1 MKQTTYLFITCLLL
15 QVNIFAQAPNISYGT
30 QQTFTVG
37 KTITPLQPINTG
49 GPITYGTV
57 TTFAGSGVQGS
68 TDGNATSASFNY
80 PFDIAIDSQGNMY
93 VADYFYAKIRKV
105 KTGTVTTFAG
115 HSYGSVDGIGTAAS
129 FIEPYGLA
137 VDSQNNVYVTDHY
150 NIRKIT
156 PSGTVTTFAGNGTKG
171 YLDGIGTA
179 ASFSLPYGIVI
190 DTQNNIYVGDS
201 GNGNIR
207 KITPSGTVTTFAGSG
222 IKGSADGTG
231 TSASFNKTGSLAID
245 KSNNIYVLDNK
256 IRKITPQGVVTTLI
270 INEDKYILA
279 NCRGIVIDASNNI
292 YVSDKYSIQQIS
304 PQGVIRPLAG
314 GGKNVFSDGI
324 GTDAG
329 FYDPS
334 FMTLDTSNNLYV
346 ADTRNHRIRKI
357 KTVGGYTISPE
368 LPTGLYIDSSTG
380 VIRGVPYV
388 ASSSTNYT
396 ITATN
401 NFGTNTTTVVI
412 SINSN
417 LGVEDIVF
425 KNMVIYPNPTTGEV
439 NINNVL
445 VEKVNV
451 YNNVGQL
458 VKTSSNKESTNN
470 TSLQLNNLPTGT
482 YYLHIDAENAHTV
495 KQIIKQ
501 ND

>member
-1 MKQTTYLFITCLLL
+1 MKQTTYLFIICLLL
-15 QVNIFAQAPNISYGT
+15 QVNIFAQAPNISYST
-30 QQTFTVG
+30 PQTFTV
-37 KTITPLQPINTG
+37 KKIITPLQPINTG
-49 GPITYGTV
+49 GSITYGTV

-80 PFDIAIDSQGNMY
+80 PFGITIDSQGNMY
-93 VADYFYAKIRKV
+93 IADYFYAKIRKV

-171 YLDGIGTA
+171 SLDGIGTA

-207 KITPSGTVTTFAGSG
+207 KITPAGNVSTFAGSG
-222 IKGSADGTG
+222 TKGSIDGTG
-231 TSASFNKTGSLAID
+231 SNASFNKTGSLTID
-245 KSNNIYVLDNK
+245 KSDNIYVLDDK

-270 INEDKYILA
+270 INEDKYSLA
-279 NCRGIVIDASNNI
+279 NCRGIAIDASNNI
-292 YVSDKYSIQQIS
+292 YVSNEYLILQIS

-314 GGKNVFSDGI
+314 GGENKFSDGI
-324 GTDAG
+324 GIDAG

-368 LPTGLYIDSSTG
+368 LPTGLYINSSTG
-380 VIRGVPYV
+380 VISGVPYV
-388 ASSSTNYT
+388 ASPPTNYT

-401 NFGTNTTTVVI
+401 NFGTSTNAVVI

-417 LGVEDIVF
+417 LGVEDVVF
-425 KNMVIYPNPTTGEV
+425 NNMVVYPNPTTGEV
-439 NINNVL
+439 NINNIL

-458 VKTSSNKESTNN
+458 VKTFSYKEATNN

-501 ND
+501 